1 MKGQKR
7 KRAPSVSASGP
18 TPNAD
23 VVPFWS
29 ANVASLSKHMWTPS
43 HLHIETSKS
52 VGWFQT
58 NNVNVPQTGTIA
70 FDPVCLDQ
78 WLLSTEGGIAQ
89 VDNKSLI
96 IKKQRC
102 RSTLALSSSKI
113 KTRRI
118 RVYPATQEQKELLP
132 RWFGTARWTYN
143 QCLLRV
149 QSGECKPNRSGG
161 LREAIIN
168 DKNYVET
175 KKWVL
180 ETPRDVRAGAYQD
193 LIDAYASNFAMQKK
207 STDHKFSVA
216 FRSKKSS
223 QQRIYIGKR
232 GYCQGVIYPSKFG
245 NVPLRSTEPLP
256 EKLAHDAHLIRTRL
270 GHYYLCITVDV
281 KRDDTQVPNDTP
293 RVASIDPGVR
303 TPHTLYDPSGK
314 LVEFGKGA
322 IGQLY
327 RLCFHLDHLQ
337 SEIDLLPKRI
347 HNAPEYKK
355 YVHRKRWRMRKAWRR
370 ASLRIHNLVDEYHKQ
385 VVHHLVT
392 HYDIVLLPALET
404 SRLIIKRA
412 RKLASKTARAMVTWS
427 HYRFR
432 QRLLWKCQSTGCKV
446 VVCGEAYTSKTCGQC
461 GWLHNTLGGN
471 KTFHC
476 QRCGAVVDRDANGAR
491 NILLKNASRF
501 GFRVEVALGLTPASV
516 VNPGGCMALCGL

>member
-1 MKGQKR
+1 
-7 KRAPSVSASGP
+7 
-18 TPNAD
+18 
-23 VVPFWS
+23 
-29 ANVASLSKHMWTPS
+29 
-43 HLHIETSKS
+43 
-52 VGWFQT
+52 
-58 NNVNVPQTGTIA
+58 
-70 FDPVCLDQ
+70 
-78 WLLSTEGGIAQ
+78 